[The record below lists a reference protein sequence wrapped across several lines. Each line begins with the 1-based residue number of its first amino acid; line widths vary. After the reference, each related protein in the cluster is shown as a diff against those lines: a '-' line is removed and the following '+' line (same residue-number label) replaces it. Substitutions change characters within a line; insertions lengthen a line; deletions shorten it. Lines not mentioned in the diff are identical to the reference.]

1 MYAYSSSFPTL
12 ISDTLLLQKLTTKFI
27 LDTMIAVNIINISA
41 DVSNE
46 RKTGVHGWL

>member
-12 ISDTLLLQKLTTKFI
+12 INDTLLLQKLTTKFI
-27 LDTMIAVNIINISA
+27 LDTMMAVNIINISVG
-41 DVSNE
+41 VSDE